1 MYNHEKFIEKLFA
14 LRSEEAQMTLLKDY
28 MLSLPFEEFD
38 RFLKWQ
44 STEFKAFCE
53 SLETRDDMTSEEKE
67 HFISDFESMYKNAF
81 SLKKSLKK
89 AA

>member
-1 MYNHEKFIEKLFA
+1 MRNHGKFIEKLFA
-14 LRSEEAQMTLLKDY
+14 LRSEEAQMDMLKDY

-53 SLETRDDMTSEEKE
+53 TLDTRDDMTSEEKE
-67 HFISDFESMYKNAF
+67 RFVSDFESMYENAF
-81 SLKKSLKK
+81 SLNQSLKK

>member
-1 MYNHEKFIEKLFA
+1 MYNHGKFIEKLFSV
-14 LRSEEAQMTLLKDY
+14 RSEEAQMEILKDY

-53 SLETRDDMTSEEKE
+53 TLDTRDDMTAEEKE
-67 HFISDFESMYKNAF
+67 HFINDFESMYERAF
-81 SLKKSLKK
+81 SLKQSLKK